1 MRRSRLRI
9 LLVDDSS
16 MNRTFVDAVLAPDDH
31 VIETAATGTEGLA
44 RALAEP
50 FDLIILDI
58 ELPGIRG
65 DAICQQL
72 RAAGHRMPIVAL
84 TASALPEELAAVGAS
99 GFDLVLTK
107 PIDPQELRSKVA
119 QLASRSRR

>member
-1 MRRSRLRI
+1 LRI

-16 MNRTFVDAVLAPDDH
+16 MNRSFVDAVLAPEDH
-31 VIETAATGTEGLA
+31 VIETAATGTERLA

-65 DAICQQL
+65 DVICQRL
-72 RAAGHRMPIVAL
+72 RDAGHRTPIVAL
-84 TASALPEELAAVGAS
+84 TASALPQELAAVGGS
-99 GFDLVLTK
+99 GFDLILTK
-107 PIDPQELRSKVA
+107 PIDPQELRSSVA
-119 QLASRSRR
+119 QFDPRPRR

>member
-1 MRRSRLRI
+1 LRI

-16 MNRTFVDAVLAPDDH
+16 LNRSFVHAVLTPADH
-31 VIETAATGTEGLA
+31 VVETEADGAKGLA

-65 DAICQQL
+65 DLICQRL
-72 RAAGHRMPIVAL
+72 RAAGNRTPIVAL
-84 TASALPEELAAVGAS
+84 TASALPHEIAAVSGS
-99 GFDLVLTK
+99 GFDLILTK
-107 PIDPQELRSKVA
+107 PIDPDELRSKVA
-119 QLASRSRR
+119 QFDPAARR

>member
-1 MRRSRLRI
+1 LRI
-9 LLVDDSS
+9 LLVDDNS
-16 MNRTFVDAVLAPDDH
+16 MNRSLVEAVLTPEAH

-65 DAICQQL
+65 DVICQRL
-72 RAAGHRMPIVAL
+72 RAAGHQTPIVAL
-84 TASALPEELAAVGAS
+84 TASALPQELAAVSGS

-107 PIDPQELRSKVA
+107 PIDPSELRSKVA
-119 QLASRSRR
+119 QFEVRARS